1 MLFQNC
7 NELILDVSLLVDSGL
22 LNYVR
27 LLLTVEMSNQIVHVS
42 M

>member
-7 NELILDVSLLVDSGL
+7 NQLIPVVSLLRVSGL

-27 LLLTVEMSNQIVHVS
+27 LLLTVEMSNQIVYVS

>member
-7 NELILDVSLLVDSGL
+7 NQLIPVVSLLRESGL

-27 LLLTVEMSNQIVHVS
+27 LLLTVEMSNEIVYVS